1 MARMV
6 KRVAKAIG
14 VLALISLAG
23 LAVLLAALWVDH
35 CPVNWCSNPRSAIKC
50 PVVAAIASS

>member
-1 MARMV
+1 MV